1 MTSITTAAVVLLT
14 HLLQLT
20 IPHLASRHNAMSTSF
35 TLPATFP
42 VMGVGVGALVFLN
55 VRPYPDARL
64 IQIFQMVNT
73 KRKRLA
79 AGGGSVVSA
88 ARSSQCHTPWRT

>member
-1 MTSITTAAVVLLT
+1 MLT

-55 VRPYPDARL
+55 VRPARRPD
-64 IQIFQMVNT
+64 
-73 KRKRLA
+73 
-79 AGGGSVVSA
+79 
-88 ARSSQCHTPWRT
+88 